1 MMKYVACLLIGL
13 FCQIFSLQLHG
24 QVVVKGRIM
33 DEQGQG
39 ISSANVMIVKNFTKP
54 GILCY
59 ALTDD
64 KGNYILKC
72 NIVGDSLYILV
83 KGFNIAPIERKIEN
97 KSCILDVKAKEKAIE
112 IKEVVVKSRRLWE
125 NKDTLNYLVSSFKSA
140 HDANIGDVLKK
151 LPGIRVAESG
161 RIEYNGMPISKFYI
175 EGMDLLKK
183 RYGIATN
190 NISPDDIA
198 TIQVLEHHQSVK
210 ALKKIE
216 YSNQAAINLKLK
228 ESAKGIFSL
237 VSLLGGGYSNSWLG
251 EGEVFASYF
260 SRKHQ
265 NLVTYKVN
273 NSGKDIE
280 KEIQD
285 YNSSN
290 TIEALT
296 RIQEPE
302 VPDIEK
308 SRYYNNQ
315 SQVLTANNIIKNKKG
330 NEWNIGVY
338 YFNDIDKKQGY
349 SSISYMMPDGTLN
362 VIDETLSTRMRTNRL
377 MGDGSYEVNTD
388 NVFLQETLKYQFEWQ
403 DGRGLAVNEKDINQ
417 YADYKMVD
425 VSNKLKWVI
434 KKDEYSGWRI
444 NSIINFKNNPQ
455 KLTVIPCLFDDLF
468 AGEEADQL
476 HQTIRLTHFDTKNS
490 IAMLSAFRIGKIRV
504 NPELLANIDYDRLN
518 SNLTGSYGTGS
529 DKLLENEKMENN
541 STLLN
546 FRTDV
551 AAAISYNSDVFNLS
565 VDLPVIFNGKSFKQ
579 KLQELSVHRTKCLFE
594 PNAQL
599 AFLWGK
605 WELALGYQLLSYGVG
620 IGQLYDGYILGNYR
634 NLSSYEPDLSDGVL
648 HYTSFNLN
656 YKNVY
661 AIFFANI
668 SANYSRSSTEV
679 LYGQTFENNLSRL
692 VTHKIHTNGDTFRAK
707 IFISK
712 GFDWKKLAME
722 LHGLYANKNYARLRQ
737 GQVVRNL
744 SEEVNINGKLH
755 CEPFT
760 FLSMGWNGLWRKGWS
775 RLKSGERFPG
785 VSSLVN
791 QVDCSVAFPYD
802 ISLSASYYN
811 YYTDYNSGRKS
822 FSLANLGLQYKWKS
836 TRFYLEWNNIFDV
849 RSYSYTSLNDLD
861 RSYSSYLIRPSSVM
875 FKVSFKIM

>member
-296 RIQEPE
+296 RIQDPE
-302 VPDIEK
+302 VPDI
-308 SRYYNNQ
+308 
-315 SQVLTANNIIKNKKG
+315 
-330 NEWNIGVY
+330 
-338 YFNDIDKKQGY
+338 
-349 SSISYMMPDGTLN
+349 
-362 VIDETLSTRMRTNRL
+362 
-377 MGDGSYEVNTD
+377 
-388 NVFLQETLKYQFEWQ
+388 
-403 DGRGLAVNEKDINQ
+403 
-417 YADYKMVD
+417 
-425 VSNKLKWVI
+425 
-434 KKDEYSGWRI
+434 
-444 NSIINFKNNPQ
+444 
-455 KLTVIPCLFDDLF
+455 
-468 AGEEADQL
+468 
-476 HQTIRLTHFDTKNS
+476 
-490 IAMLSAFRIGKIRV
+490 
-504 NPELLANIDYDRLN
+504 
-518 SNLTGSYGTGS
+518 
-529 DKLLENEKMENN
+529 
-541 STLLN
+541 
-546 FRTDV
+546 
-551 AAAISYNSDVFNLS
+551 
-565 VDLPVIFNGKSFKQ
+565 
-579 KLQELSVHRTKCLFE
+579 
-594 PNAQL
+594 
-599 AFLWGK
+599 
-605 WELALGYQLLSYGVG
+605 
-620 IGQLYDGYILGNYR
+620 
-634 NLSSYEPDLSDGVL
+634 
-648 HYTSFNLN
+648 
-656 YKNVY
+656 
-661 AIFFANI
+661 
-668 SANYSRSSTEV
+668 
-679 LYGQTFENNLSRL
+679 
-692 VTHKIHTNGDTFRAK
+692 
-707 IFISK
+707 
-712 GFDWKKLAME
+712 
-722 LHGLYANKNYARLRQ
+722 
-737 GQVVRNL
+737 
-744 SEEVNINGKLH
+744 
-755 CEPFT
+755 
-760 FLSMGWNGLWRKGWS
+760 
-775 RLKSGERFPG
+775 
-785 VSSLVN
+785 
-791 QVDCSVAFPYD
+791 
-802 ISLSASYYN
+802 
-811 YYTDYNSGRKS
+811 
-822 FSLANLGLQYKWKS
+822 
-836 TRFYLEWNNIFDV
+836 
-849 RSYSYTSLNDLD
+849 
-861 RSYSSYLIRPSSVM
+861 
-875 FKVSFKIM
+875 